1 MFVCKPCRNPAAA
14 WSALLTPAASQSQ
27 QLEMGPAGSSPHTTH
42 TSSRTATNELLAGLR
57 DGRWRLAAWVR
68 FFTRAGVR
76 SWQQARAR
84 PQAVIELTAMHAA
97 LAAFGGGRRW
107 VAASWTLSV
116 MHLGLL
122 ESRSSLAA
130 EDLLTLV
137 RANLPAIGGG
147 AHLVA
152 AAALASDVIDGRLA
166 RNRGTDTP
174 FGRDADA
181 LADAAFWT
189 WYAQRHVR
197 HRALRVATLATFVAP
212 AAAVTAAS
220 VVRGRMVDAP
230 RPQVA
235 RPAAALQTVLT
246 AHAIL
251 TARRR
256 HTNVRR
262 KCRPLGNV

>member
-1 MFVCKPCRNPAAA
+1 
-14 WSALLTPAASQSQ
+14 
-27 QLEMGPAGSSPHTTH
+27 
-42 TSSRTATNELLAGLR
+42 LLAELR
-57 DGRWRLAAWVR
+57 DGRWCPAAWIR
-68 FFTRAGVR
+68 FFTLAGVR

-97 LAAFGGGRRW
+97 LAAFGGGRKW
-107 VAASWTLSV
+107 VAASWTLAV

-137 RANLPAIGGG
+137 RANLPAIGGS

-166 RNRGTDTP
+166 RGRGTHTP

-189 WYAQRHVR
+189 WYARRHVR
-197 HRALRVATLATFVAP
+197 HSALRAATLAAFVAP
-212 AAAVTAAS
+212 AAAVTVAS
-220 VVRGRMVDAP
+220 VVRGQMVDAP
-230 RPQVA
+230 RPQVT
-235 RPAAALQTVLT
+235 RPAAALQIMLT

-251 TARRR
+251 AARPRHANDGRKRRR
-256 HTNVRR
+256 SS
-262 KCRPLGNV
+262 